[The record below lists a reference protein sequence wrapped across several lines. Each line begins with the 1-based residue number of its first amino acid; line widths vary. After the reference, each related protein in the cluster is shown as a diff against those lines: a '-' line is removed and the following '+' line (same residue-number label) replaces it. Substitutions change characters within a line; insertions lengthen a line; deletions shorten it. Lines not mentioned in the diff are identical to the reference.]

1 MISGGIFH
9 YWALKG
15 FNYLSVSMS
24 NNQTQSDL
32 HILTALIFGL
42 SFCLF
47 LSSSSILTI
56 SGSAM
61 SIGVEPYSKYIAVST
76 ISFAGIK
83 VAITL
88 HIKNTN
94 RRQLGCWPVNSWLPV
109 WLGDAIDDWH
119 NDCLAKVSASWFVW
133 PQTNKFQGLF
143 KDFKEKLKFSRNK
156 IHFLTPPPPPPF
168 EYLIG

>member
-1 MISGGIFH
+1 MGEFKRKAQVLIEYVMVSGGIFH

-94 RRQLGCWPVNSWLPV
+94 RRQLGCWPVNS
-109 WLGDAIDDWH
+109 
-119 NDCLAKVSASWFVW
+119 
-133 PQTNKFQGLF
+133 
-143 KDFKEKLKFSRNK
+143 
-156 IHFLTPPPPPPF
+156 
-168 EYLIG
+168 

>member
-1 MISGGIFH
+1 MSGKSSLMQEGYTIAFLQLADLLGGEIKQKAQVLIEYVMISGGIFH

-61 SIGVEPYSKYIAVST
+61 SIGVEPQSKYIAVST

-88 HIKNTN
+88 HIKNIN
-94 RRQLGCWPVNSWLPV
+94 RRQLGCWPVNS
-109 WLGDAIDDWH
+109 
-119 NDCLAKVSASWFVW
+119 
-133 PQTNKFQGLF
+133 
-143 KDFKEKLKFSRNK
+143 
-156 IHFLTPPPPPPF
+156 
-168 EYLIG
+168 